1 MQIEKPK
8 SGLPSWVI
16 VMAVIFG
23 LAILSLPFLAKTGV
37 DTKMRASNAA
47 GSDLADVSESVATSQ
62 KTSVEG
68 MAVAEALPEEPFE
81 LPLEQELEVQEVAL
95 PEKAEQLAPPA
106 VPTSRSFAA
115 PASSLL
121 TSFYGDV
128 RLIGKD
134 GEVKTEKNKKISDGD
149 TIEVGAAGE
158 AVIQIEELYVL
169 RLKPNSSLRQEPAEV
184 SQAYSGKDR
193 VTYRFRL
200 DTGSLLGTT
209 RYRGDSVNSLQL
221 LIQNKVFDIQDSTF
235 RVQATDAEPW
245 IGVLR
250 GSVRSDV
257 EKAGT
262 DKPIII
268 RALEKVS
275 ITREPLQE
283 PLKVSE
289 QEWGLLRE
297 TYEMNLKTAA
307 EEAMQLD
314 LSKRAG
320 DFFEYVF
327 DHGTFYT
334 EDVGYTV
341 RDFYEDKESG
351 QVYLEAEYDV
361 FPSNS
366 FVGIY
371 VLTRDLNAQ
380 NFGGLKFDVR
390 RKSEEG
396 YPDRFYV
403 ELKSKGQI
411 IHRFEITGIK
421 PNWESRQIDFFTPI
435 STPITEVTLVFLNES
450 IGQSKKGYIQMRNL
464 EMVPLTT
471 AQKTQ
476 RESSDKDAQTR
487 VAPGV
492 LVRQAPKSVKQA
504 VLTEP
509 LKRARVITDTDS
521 FAETPYKLNE
531 SQKIA
536 NEIPKVVSLDDLN

>member
-1 MQIEKPK
+1 MQIQKPK
-8 SGLPSWVI
+8 SGLPPWVI
-16 VMAVIFG
+16 LLGVVFG
-23 LAILSLPFLAKTGV
+23 LAILSLPFLAKKGA
-37 DTKMRASNAA
+37 DSKASAREVVEIGLDNA
-47 GSDLADVSESVATSQ
+47 SESFALIEPI
-62 KTSVEG
+62 VEN
-68 MAVAEALPEEPFE
+68 AIADTVLAEEAIDLPFG
-81 LPLEQELEVQEVAL
+81 QELEMQEVDLPKKVQEF
-95 PEKAEQLAPPA
+95 
-106 VPTSRSFAA
+106 TSLTTEPKSFAP

-128 RLIGKD
+128 RLIGKN
-134 GEVKTEKNKKISDGD
+134 GEVKTEKNKKLSDGD
-149 TIEVGAAGE
+149 TIEVGASGE

-169 RLKPNSSLRQEPAEV
+169 RLKPNSALRQEPAEV

-200 DTGSLLGTT
+200 DKGSLLGTT
-209 RYRGDSVNSLQL
+209 KYRGDSMNSLQL
-221 LIQNKVFDIQDSTF
+221 LIQNKAFDIQDSTF

-257 EKAGT
+257 EMTGT
-262 DKPIII
+262 DKPIVI

-275 ITREPLQE
+275 ISNDPLQE

-297 TYEMNLKTAA
+297 TYEMNMKTAA
-307 EEAMQLD
+307 EEALQLD

-341 RDFYEDKESG
+341 RDFYEDKESA

-361 FPSNS
+361 FPQSS
-366 FVGIY
+366 FVGLY
-371 VLTRDLNAQ
+371 VLTRDLNAR
-380 NFGGLKFDVR
+380 NYGGLRFDVR
-390 RKSEEG
+390 RKPEEG
-396 YPDRFYV
+396 YPDRFYI

-411 IHRFEITGIK
+411 IHRFEITDIK
-421 PNWESRQIDFFTPI
+421 PIWESRQIDFFTPI

-450 IGQSKKGYIQMRNL
+450 IGQSKKGYIQMRHL
-464 EMVPLTT
+464 EMVPLT
-471 AQKTQ
+471 ASQKTQ
-476 RESSDKDAQTR
+476 RENVDQTAQAR

-492 LVRQAPKSVKQA
+492 AVKQAPKSVKQS

-509 LKRARVITDTDS
+509 IKRARLIMETDNLPE
-521 FAETPYKLNE
+521 APYKLNE

-536 NEIPKVVSLDDLN
+536 NEIPKIVSLDDLN

>member
-8 SGLPSWVI
+8 SGVPAWVI
-16 VMAVIFG
+16 VVG
-23 LAILSLPFLAKTGV
+23 VLLGGGILSLPFFATNGKATSTAV
-37 DTKMRASNAA
+37 SIEP
-47 GSDLADVSESVATSQ
+47 SVSEERATLPIAAPLEDSKTVEAAEPVA
-62 KTSVEG
+62 
-68 MAVAEALPEEPFE
+68 
-81 LPLEQELEVQEVAL
+81 LPLEQELDLKEVDL
-95 PEKAEQLAPPA
+95 PPKIEPLAAVPPA
-106 VPTSRSFAA
+106 KPESKSTQPPA
-115 PASSLL
+115 PALL
-121 TSFYGDV
+121 TSFYGNV
-128 RLIGKD
+128 KVIGKD
-134 GEVKTEKNKKISDGD
+134 GEVKLEKNKKLSEGD
-149 TIEVGAAGE
+149 TIEVGATGE

-169 RLKPNSSLRQEPAEV
+169 RLKPNSSLKQEAAEV
-184 SQAYSGKDR
+184 DPAYSGKER

-200 DTGSLLGTT
+200 DKGALLGTT
-209 RYRGDSVNSLQL
+209 RYRGENINALKL
-221 LIQNKVFDIQDSTF
+221 LIQDKVFDVQDSTF
-235 RVQATDAEPW
+235 RVQLTDTEPW

-250 GSVRSDV
+250 GSIRPDIENTGNSQ
-257 EKAGT
+257 
-262 DKPIII
+262 PIVI
-268 RALEKVS
+268 RALEKVAIS
-275 ITREPLQE
+275 SAPLQA

-297 TYEMNLKTAA
+297 TYEMNTKTAA

-341 RDFYEDKESG
+341 RDFYEDKDSG
-351 QVYLEAEYDV
+351 EVYLEAEYDV

-371 VLTRDLNAQ
+371 VLTRDLDAQ
-380 NFGGLKFDVR
+380 NYGGLKFDVR
-390 RKSEEG
+390 RKPEEG

-421 PNWESRQIDFFTPI
+421 PNWESRQIEFFSPT

-464 EMVPLTT
+464 EMVPLNA
-471 AQKTQ
+471 AQKTARDNAKKSTQ
-476 RESSDKDAQTR
+476 PSLSPTLMPK
-487 VAPGV
+487 
-492 LVRQAPKSVKQA
+492 QAPRSVKQS

-509 LKRARVITDTDS
+509 VKQARVIVDDS
-521 FAETPYKLNE
+521 GLDAVPYKLNE
-531 SQKIA
+531 SKKIA
-536 NEIPKVVSLDDLN
+536 NEVPKIVSLDDIS